1 MIHLFLYPKLLVS
14 PKETSLFLFSQLEK
28 LLLKYILKVI
38 KYPLYPFLNEL
49 LVIMLKSK
57 RANWL

>member
-14 PKETSLFLFSQLEK
+14 PKETSLLFSQLEK